1 MVSAA
6 EHAVVF
12 EDEGFSGGNLN
23 RPDFKKMMTAAKE
36 RKFKAIVVYRL
47 DRISRNIS
55 DFSSLIEELGRLGL
69 TPALC
74 HPDHTMLFPAEK
86 MPKRKKPP
94 ESLWVALLP
103 CYILILPQT
112 TFFYKQKTILNP
124 LSPFILYGRTVLEVF
139 RMLLTLLQFF
149 ASKFLVLALHLEA
162 GSFPRPLSPQEEIRT
177 FAALRAGDPSAR
189 EKLIRHNL
197 RLVAHIAKKYY
208 ALPSEQDDLISIGT
222 IGLMKAVDT
231 FDSTRRARFSTY
243 ASRCIENELRMHF
256 RRERKNAPTLS
267 LQETLDA
274 GKEDSALTLADV
286 LQDGFCMEDSCE
298 KQDDAQRLRRLIE
311 GLPARERKLILLRYG
326 LAGQPP
332 LTQLETAKLLQISRS
347 YVSRLE
353 THALE
358 LLRAGW
364 EQP

>member
-1 MVSAA
+1 M
-6 EHAVVF
+6 
-12 EDEGFSGGNLN
+12 
-23 RPDFKKMMTAAKE
+23 
-36 RKFKAIVVYRL
+36 
-47 DRISRNIS
+47 
-55 DFSSLIEELGRLGL
+55 
-69 TPALC
+69 
-74 HPDHTMLFPAEK
+74 
-86 MPKRKKPP
+86 
-94 ESLWVALLP
+94 
-103 CYILILPQT
+103 
-112 TFFYKQKTILNP
+112 
-124 LSPFILYGRTVLEVF
+124 VLEVF

-274 GKEDSALTLADV
+274 GRKTLPSPSPMCCRTASAWRTAAKNRTMPSACAASSR
-286 LQDGFCMEDSCE
+286 GC
-298 KQDDAQRLRRLIE
+298 
-311 GLPARERKLILLRYG
+311 LPG
-326 LAGQPP
+326 SGN
-332 LTQLETAKLLQISRS
+332 S
-347 YVSRLE
+347 YY
-353 THALE
+353 
-358 LLRAGW
+358 
-364 EQP
+364 